1 MLQNS
6 PEGLFHD
13 KIACFNKEMNLKQNR
28 EMKKLFLAA
37 TLVLASIGIVSAQ
50 SRPTF
55 RLDANFVG
63 SNMTTKIGSV
73 SATGS
78 MLAGFRVGG
87 AAEFAIGQDG
97 FYIAPGVAY
106 TMKGAKEASSDYSR
120 WVTEGVAYTMKG
132 AKDDAARSRLHYLQ
146 VPINAGFRA
155 SFAQDMTVSLE
166 VGPYLAYG
174 VAGNT
179 TLKNSDLSVDAF
191 GDKGALKR
199 FDMGLGIAAALGYQ
213 RYYFQVGYDHG
224 ILNVAQKG
232 SSDFS
237 IRNYD
242 FFVGVGVRF

>member
-106 TMKGAKEASSDYSR
+106 TMKGAKE
-120 WVTEGVAYTMKG
+120 
-132 AKDDAARSRLHYLQ
+132 DAATCRLHYLQ

>member
-1 MLQNS
+1 MILSFYCIFVMLQNS

-63 SNMTTKIGSV
+63 SNMTTKKGSV

-106 TMKGAKEASSDYSR
+106 TMKGAK
-120 WVTEGVAYTMKG
+120 
-132 AKDDAARSRLHYLQ
+132 DDAARRRLHYLQ

>member
-63 SNMTTKIGSV
+63 SNMTTKKGSV

-97 FYIAPGVAY
+97 FYIAP
-106 TMKGAKEASSDYSR
+106 
-120 WVTEGVAYTMKG
+120 GVAYTMKG

-174 VAGNT
+174 LAGNIT
-179 TLKNSDLSVDAF
+179 HKNSDLSVDTF
-191 GDKGALKR
+191 GDKGPLKR

-224 ILNVAQKG
+224 ILNVAQNG
-232 SSDFS
+232 SSYNS

-242 FFVGVGVRF
+242 FYVGVGVRF

>member
-37 TLVLASIGIVSAQ
+37 TLVLASIGIVRAQ

-106 TMKGAKEASSDYSR
+106 TMKGAKE
-120 WVTEGVAYTMKG
+120 
-132 AKDDAARSRLHYLQ
+132 DAATCRLHYLQ

>member
-1 MLQNS
+1 
-6 PEGLFHD
+6 
-13 KIACFNKEMNLKQNR
+13 
-28 EMKKLFLAA
+28 MKKLFLAA

-63 SNMTTKIGSV
+63 SNMTKKIGSV

-87 AAEFAIGQDG
+87 AAEFAIGKDG

-106 TMKGAKEASSDYSR
+106 TMKGAK
-120 WVTEGVAYTMKG
+120 
-132 AKDDAARSRLHYLQ
+132 DDAATRRLHYLQ
-146 VPINAGFRA
+146 VPVNAGFRA

-174 VAGNT
+174 LAGNT

-191 GDKGALKR
+191 GDKGDLKR

-224 ILNVAQKG
+224 ILNVAQNG
-232 SSDFS
+232 SSYNS

-242 FFVGVGVRF
+242 FYVGVGVRF

>member
-63 SNMTTKIGSV
+63 SNMTTKKGSV

-106 TMKGAKEASSDYSR
+106 TMKGAKE
-120 WVTEGVAYTMKG
+120 
-132 AKDDAARSRLHYLQ
+132 DAATCRLHYLQ

>member
-1 MLQNS
+1 
-6 PEGLFHD
+6 
-13 KIACFNKEMNLKQNR
+13 
-28 EMKKLFLAA
+28 MKKLFLAA
-37 TLVLASIGIVSAQ
+37 TLVLASIGIVRAQ

-106 TMKGAKEASSDYSR
+106 TMKGAKE
-120 WVTEGVAYTMKG
+120 
-132 AKDDAARSRLHYLQ
+132 DAATCRLHYLQ